1 MDGAAGDNTR
11 NPRRVARGRASERPP
26 ARGAARES
34 EDAHRRLRRRRP
46 QVFRHVLQRDLRQ
59 GPASRLPKERT
70 IVRLAALL
78 PPYLAFART
87 GLEVDRERG
96 LTEL

>member
-1 MDGAAGDNTR
+1 MDGAAEDNTQS
-11 NPRRVARGRASERPP
+11 PRRVARGRASERPP
-26 ARGAARES
+26 AARAS

>member
-1 MDGAAGDNTR
+1 M
-11 NPRRVARGRASERPP
+11 
-26 ARGAARES
+26 
-34 EDAHRRLRRRRP
+34 
-46 QVFRHVLQRDLRQ
+46 
-59 GPASRLPKERT
+59 

-78 PPYLAFART
+78 PPYLALART